1 MPVEWTVP
9 TLVCLVMRGQK
20 VPSRGKGHVDIGVAV
35 FSEKRHISEINFL
48 FRRKMTIFKSDKPSG
63 NLIWE
68 PFKTENVKAQSKIK
82 YDKLNSGVYQLNLER
97 HQPRPSKCIKAL
109 NKFTKFI
116 GWALV
121 LCALGC
127 VGLIIYSSFIKHKLQ
142 NASADQCSV
151 DENNRFDCWPEK
163 QGATEQACLSRGC
176 CWKASSVPN
185 TAPYCF
191 FSANYNGYNATEVT
205 VTTNGIDATLVRTTS
220 TFFSPD
226 VKTIKL
232 RVDFQ
237 NDYRLRVKFYDP
249 SYTRYEVP
257 LDVPTG
263 SSSVLNPLYN
273 VTILKEPF
281 NIIIT
286 RVSTGA
292 TIFDTTN
299 TAPLIFSDQYLQ
311 IATKLATKFLYGLGE
326 HRSSFLQDV
335 NTWKRLVFWNRDD
348 VPKVDNN
355 GYGTHPFFLNL
366 ESTGGGDAH
375 GVFLLNSNAG
385 EVALQPFG
393 SNSAG
398 ALTYRFL
405 GGILDFFIV
414 LGPQPINIATQFAE
428 IVGQTYFP
436 PFWSLGFHLCKWGY
450 TSDIELREVIERNR
464 NASLPYVSL
473 FVHFLFKWN
482 RSEIALQPFGP
493 SQNGAVTY
501 RMLGGVLDFFIT
513 LGPKPLSV
521 VSQYSEIVG
530 RTYFPP
536 FWSLG
541 FHICKYGISNSTV
554 LRDIIQ
560 RNRDSQMPYDIQW
573 TDIDYMDARKD
584 WTYDKNKFAGLPDI
598 VKDLH
603 NNQQRYILMADP
615 AISSDQPPGSYPP
628 FDDGKQ
634 LDVFVKNASGDIL
647 IGSVWPGK
655 TAFPDFFHP
664 NALQYWFKQAND
676 FHGVLDYDGLW
687 IDMNEPSSFV
697 DGSVTGCTSSTLDNP
712 PFVPATID
720 GGSLISKTICP
731 SAQHYISSHYN
742 LHNMYGWSQAN
753 ITRAVLSKVFPNK
766 RSPIISRSSYAGSAK
781 YTGILNF
788 NLFGVTFI
796 GADIC
801 GFRGVTTPE
810 LCTRWMQLGAFYT
823 FMRNHA
829 DISSPAQDPGSFQDP
844 YKTYMRGA
852 LQLRYRLLA
861 VLYTALFRAHVDGLP
876 VIRPLFYIYPG
887 TETIDKQFMWGDS
900 LMVIPVLDDGVRLVN
915 GFIPNDKWYD
925 FLTGTAISARGEY
938 LTLNAPLDTINML
951 VRGSSILPLLPSTE
965 RTDVSRQQKFQI
977 LVSISDS
984 NTASGELF
992 WDDGESSDSITSNK
1006 YSLVSFT
1013 LLSNNTLVNRVIQ
1026 SGYNPSQGIRANNF
1040 VINGVPKSPSNVY
1053 VSGNQVAFGYN
1064 ADTKVL
1070 SAFNLDVDLLQ
1081 VFTFTW
1087 N

>member
-1 MPVEWTVP
+1 MFIP
-9 TLVCLVMRGQK
+9 G
-20 VPSRGKGHVDIGVAV
+20 
-35 FSEKRHISEINFL
+35 
-48 FRRKMTIFKSDKPSG
+48 RKMTIFKSDGYKPSG
-63 NLIWE
+63 NLIWK
-68 PFKTENVKAQSKIK
+68 PFKTENIKAQSKIK
-82 YDKLNSGVYQLNLER
+82 YDKLNSGVYQINLER
-97 HQPRPSKCIKAL
+97 HQPCPSKCIQAL

-127 VGLIIYSSFIKHKLQ
+127 VGLVIYSSFIKHKLQ

-191 FSANYNGYNATEVT
+191 FPANYNGYNATEVT

-348 VPKVDNN
+348 VPKVNNN

-428 IVGQTYFP
+428 ILGQTYFP

-450 TSDIELREVIERNR
+450 TSDSELREVIERNR
-464 NASLPYVSL
+464 NASL
-473 FVHFLFKWN
+473 
-482 RSEIALQPFGP
+482 
-493 SQNGAVTY
+493 
-501 RMLGGVLDFFIT
+501 
-513 LGPKPLSV
+513 
-521 VSQYSEIVG
+521 
-530 RTYFPP
+530 
-536 FWSLG
+536 
-541 FHICKYGISNSTV
+541 
-554 LRDIIQ
+554 
-560 RNRDSQMPYDIQW
+560 PYDIQW

-781 YTGILNF
+781 YTGHWLGDNNSDFDDLYYSIPGILNF

-861 VLYTALFRAHVDGLP
+861 VLYTGLFRAHVDGLP

-925 FLTGTAISARGEY
+925 FFTGAAISARGEY
-938 LTLNAPLDTINML
+938 LTLNAPLDTINVL
-951 VRGSSILPLLPSTE
+951 VRGGSILPLLPSTE

-1026 SGYNPSQGIRANNF
+1026 SGYNPSQGIKANNF
-1040 VINGVPKSPSNVY
+1040 VINGVLKSPSNVY

>member
-1 MPVEWTVP
+1 
-9 TLVCLVMRGQK
+9 
-20 VPSRGKGHVDIGVAV
+20 
-35 FSEKRHISEINFL
+35 
-48 FRRKMTIFKSDKPSG
+48 MTIFKSDGYKPSG
-63 NLIWE
+63 NLIWK
-68 PFKTENVKAQSKIK
+68 PFKTENIKAQSKIK
-82 YDKLNSGVYQLNLER
+82 YDKLNSGVYQINLER

-127 VGLIIYSSFIKHKLQ
+127 VGLVIYSSFIKHKLQ

-191 FSANYNGYNATEVT
+191 FPANYNGYNATEVT

-249 SYTRYEVP
+249 SYSRYEVP

-348 VPKVDNN
+348 VPKVNNN

-450 TSDIELREVIERNR
+450 TSDSELREVIERNR
-464 NASLPYVSL
+464 NASL
-473 FVHFLFKWN
+473 
-482 RSEIALQPFGP
+482 
-493 SQNGAVTY
+493 
-501 RMLGGVLDFFIT
+501 
-513 LGPKPLSV
+513 
-521 VSQYSEIVG
+521 
-530 RTYFPP
+530 
-536 FWSLG
+536 
-541 FHICKYGISNSTV
+541 
-554 LRDIIQ
+554 
-560 RNRDSQMPYDIQW
+560 PYDIQW

-781 YTGILNF
+781 YTGHWLGDNNSDFDDLYYSIPGILNF

-861 VLYTALFRAHVDGLP
+861 VLYTGLFRAHVDGLP

-925 FLTGTAISARGEY
+925 FFTGAAISARGEY
-938 LTLNAPLDTINML
+938 LTLNAPLDTINVL
-951 VRGSSILPLLPSTE
+951 VRGGSILPLLPSTE

-1026 SGYNPSQGIRANNF
+1026 SGYNPFQGIKANNF
-1040 VINGVPKSPSNVY
+1040 VINGVLKSPSNVY

>member
-1 MPVEWTVP
+1 
-9 TLVCLVMRGQK
+9 
-20 VPSRGKGHVDIGVAV
+20 
-35 FSEKRHISEINFL
+35 
-48 FRRKMTIFKSDKPSG
+48 MTIFKSDGYKPSG
-63 NLIWE
+63 NLIWK
-68 PFKTENVKAQSKIK
+68 PFKTENIKAQSKIK
-82 YDKLNSGVYQLNLER
+82 YDKLNSGVYQINLER
-97 HQPRPSKCIKAL
+97 HQPCPSKCIQAL

-127 VGLIIYSSFIKHKLQ
+127 VGLVIYSSFIKHKLQ

-191 FSANYNGYNATEVT
+191 FPANYNGYNATEVT

-348 VPKVDNN
+348 VPKVNNN

-385 EVALQPFG
+385 
-393 SNSAG
+393 
-398 ALTYRFL
+398 
-405 GGILDFFIV
+405 
-414 LGPQPINIATQFAE
+414 
-428 IVGQTYFP
+428 
-436 PFWSLGFHLCKWGY
+436 
-450 TSDIELREVIERNR
+450 
-464 NASLPYVSL
+464 
-473 FVHFLFKWN
+473 
-482 RSEIALQPFGP
+482 EIALQPFGP

-521 VSQYSEIVG
+521 ISQYSEIVG

-560 RNRDSQMPYDIQW
+560 RNRDTQMPYDIQW

-781 YTGILNF
+781 YTGHWLGDNNSDFDDLYYSIPGILNF

-861 VLYTALFRAHVDGLP
+861 VLYTGLFRAHVDGLP

-925 FLTGTAISARGEY
+925 FFTGAAISARGEY
-938 LTLNAPLDTINML
+938 LTLNAPLDTINVL
-951 VRGSSILPLLPSTE
+951 VRGGSILPLLPSTE

-1013 LLSNNTLVNRVIQ
+1013 LLSNNTLVNCVIQ
-1026 SGYNPSQGIRANNF
+1026 SGYNPSQGIKANNF
-1040 VINGVPKSPSNVY
+1040 VINGVLKSPSNVY

>member
-1 MPVEWTVP
+1 MS
-9 TLVCLVMRGQK
+9 VMIR
-20 VPSRGKGHVDIGVAV
+20 VSLETMRSGHIR
-35 FSEKRHISEINFL
+35 FIC
-48 FRRKMTIFKSDKPSG
+48 RKMTIFKSDGYKPSG
-63 NLIWE
+63 NLIWK
-68 PFKTENVKAQSKIK
+68 PFKTENIKAQSKIK
-82 YDKLNSGVYQLNLER
+82 YDKLNSGVYQINLER
-97 HQPRPSKCIKAL
+97 HQPCPSKCIQAL

-127 VGLIIYSSFIKHKLQ
+127 VGLVIYSSFIKHKLQ

-191 FSANYNGYNATEVT
+191 FPANYNGYNATEVT

-348 VPKVDNN
+348 VPKVNNN

-428 IVGQTYFP
+428 ILGQTYFP

-450 TSDIELREVIERNR
+450 TSDSELREVIERNR
-464 NASLPYVSL
+464 NASL
-473 FVHFLFKWN
+473 
-482 RSEIALQPFGP
+482 
-493 SQNGAVTY
+493 
-501 RMLGGVLDFFIT
+501 
-513 LGPKPLSV
+513 
-521 VSQYSEIVG
+521 
-530 RTYFPP
+530 
-536 FWSLG
+536 
-541 FHICKYGISNSTV
+541 
-554 LRDIIQ
+554 
-560 RNRDSQMPYDIQW
+560 PYDIQW

-781 YTGILNF
+781 YTGHWLGDNNSDFDDLYYSIPGILNF

-861 VLYTALFRAHVDGLP
+861 VLYTGLFRAHVDGLP

-925 FLTGTAISARGEY
+925 FFTGAAISARGEY
-938 LTLNAPLDTINML
+938 LTLNAPLDTINVL
-951 VRGSSILPLLPSTE
+951 VRGGSILPLLPSTE

-1026 SGYNPSQGIRANNF
+1026 SGYNPSQGIKANNF
-1040 VINGVPKSPSNVY
+1040 VINGVLKSPSNVY

>member
-1 MPVEWTVP
+1 
-9 TLVCLVMRGQK
+9 
-20 VPSRGKGHVDIGVAV
+20 
-35 FSEKRHISEINFL
+35 
-48 FRRKMTIFKSDKPSG
+48 MTIFKSDGYKPSG
-63 NLIWE
+63 NLIWK
-68 PFKTENVKAQSKIK
+68 PFKTENIKAQSKIK
-82 YDKLNSGVYQLNLER
+82 YDKLNSGVYQINLER

-127 VGLIIYSSFIKHKLQ
+127 VGLVIYSSFIKHKLQ

-191 FSANYNGYNATEVT
+191 FPANYNGYNATEVT

-249 SYTRYEVP
+249 SYSRYEVP

-348 VPKVDNN
+348 VPKVNNN

-385 EVALQPFG
+385 
-393 SNSAG
+393 
-398 ALTYRFL
+398 
-405 GGILDFFIV
+405 
-414 LGPQPINIATQFAE
+414 
-428 IVGQTYFP
+428 
-436 PFWSLGFHLCKWGY
+436 
-450 TSDIELREVIERNR
+450 
-464 NASLPYVSL
+464 
-473 FVHFLFKWN
+473 
-482 RSEIALQPFGP
+482 EIALQPFGP

-521 VSQYSEIVG
+521 ISQYSEIVG

-560 RNRDSQMPYDIQW
+560 RNRDTQMPYDIQW

-781 YTGILNF
+781 YTGHWLGDNNSDFDDLYYSIPGILNF

-861 VLYTALFRAHVDGLP
+861 VLYTGLFRAHVDGLP

-925 FLTGTAISARGEY
+925 FFTGAAISARGEY
-938 LTLNAPLDTINML
+938 LTLNAPLDTINVL
-951 VRGSSILPLLPSTE
+951 VRGGSILPLLPSTE

-1026 SGYNPSQGIRANNF
+1026 SGYNPFQGIKANNF
-1040 VINGVPKSPSNVY
+1040 VINGVLKSPSNVY

>member
-1 MPVEWTVP
+1 MS
-9 TLVCLVMRGQK
+9 VMIR
-20 VPSRGKGHVDIGVAV
+20 VSLETMRSGHIR
-35 FSEKRHISEINFL
+35 FIC
-48 FRRKMTIFKSDKPSG
+48 RKMTIFKSDGYKPSG
-63 NLIWE
+63 NLIWK
-68 PFKTENVKAQSKIK
+68 PFKTENIKAQSKIK
-82 YDKLNSGVYQLNLER
+82 YDKLNSGVYQINLER
-97 HQPRPSKCIKAL
+97 HQPCPSKCIQAL

-127 VGLIIYSSFIKHKLQ
+127 VGLVIYSSFIKHKLQ

-191 FSANYNGYNATEVT
+191 FPANYNGYNATEVT

-348 VPKVDNN
+348 VPKVNNN

-428 IVGQTYFP
+428 ILGQTYFP

-450 TSDIELREVIERNR
+450 TSDSELREVIERNR
-464 NASLPYVSL
+464 NASL
-473 FVHFLFKWN
+473 
-482 RSEIALQPFGP
+482 
-493 SQNGAVTY
+493 
-501 RMLGGVLDFFIT
+501 
-513 LGPKPLSV
+513 
-521 VSQYSEIVG
+521 
-530 RTYFPP
+530 
-536 FWSLG
+536 
-541 FHICKYGISNSTV
+541 
-554 LRDIIQ
+554 
-560 RNRDSQMPYDIQW
+560 PYDIQW

-781 YTGILNF
+781 YTGHWLGDNNSDFDDLYYSIPGILNF

-861 VLYTALFRAHVDGLP
+861 VLYTGLFRAHVDGLP

-925 FLTGTAISARGEY
+925 FFTGAAISARGEY
-938 LTLNAPLDTINML
+938 LTLNAPLDTINVL
-951 VRGSSILPLLPSTE
+951 VRGGSILPLLPSTE

-992 WDDGESSDSITSNK
+992 WDDGESSDSIRSNK

-1026 SGYNPSQGIRANNF
+1026 SGYNPSQGIKANNF
-1040 VINGVPKSPSNVY
+1040 VINGVLKSPSNVY

>member
-1 MPVEWTVP
+1 
-9 TLVCLVMRGQK
+9 
-20 VPSRGKGHVDIGVAV
+20 
-35 FSEKRHISEINFL
+35 
-48 FRRKMTIFKSDKPSG
+48 MTIFKSDGYKPSG
-63 NLIWE
+63 NLIWK
-68 PFKTENVKAQSKIK
+68 PFKTENIKAQSKIK
-82 YDKLNSGVYQLNLER
+82 YDKLNSGVYQINLER
-97 HQPRPSKCIKAL
+97 HQPCPSKCIQAL

-127 VGLIIYSSFIKHKLQ
+127 VGLVIYSSFIKHKLQ

-191 FSANYNGYNATEVT
+191 FPANYNGYNATEVT

-348 VPKVDNN
+348 VPKVNNN

-428 IVGQTYFP
+428 ILGQTYFP

-450 TSDIELREVIERNR
+450 TSDSELREVIERNR
-464 NASLPYVSL
+464 NASL
-473 FVHFLFKWN
+473 
-482 RSEIALQPFGP
+482 
-493 SQNGAVTY
+493 
-501 RMLGGVLDFFIT
+501 
-513 LGPKPLSV
+513 
-521 VSQYSEIVG
+521 
-530 RTYFPP
+530 
-536 FWSLG
+536 
-541 FHICKYGISNSTV
+541 
-554 LRDIIQ
+554 
-560 RNRDSQMPYDIQW
+560 PYDIQW

-781 YTGILNF
+781 YTGHWLGDNNSDFDDLYYSIPGILNF

-861 VLYTALFRAHVDGLP
+861 VLYTGLFRAHVDGLP

-925 FLTGTAISARGEY
+925 FFTGAAISARGEY
-938 LTLNAPLDTINML
+938 LTLNAPLDTINVL
-951 VRGSSILPLLPSTE
+951 VRGGSILPLLPSTE

-1013 LLSNNTLVNRVIQ
+1013 LLSNNTLVNCVIQ
-1026 SGYNPSQGIRANNF
+1026 SGYNPSQGIKANNF
-1040 VINGVPKSPSNVY
+1040 VINGVLKSPSNVY